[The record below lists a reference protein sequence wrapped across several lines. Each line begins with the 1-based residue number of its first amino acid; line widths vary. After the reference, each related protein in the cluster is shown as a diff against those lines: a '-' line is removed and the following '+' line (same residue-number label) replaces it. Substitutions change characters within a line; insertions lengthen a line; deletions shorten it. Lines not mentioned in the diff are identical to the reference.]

1 MTTYQSDFYSW
12 TQQQATLLKTRQFNE
27 LDFDN
32 LIEEIET
39 MGRSEK
45 HALESRLAV
54 LLQHLLK
61 WKYQPE
67 RRGRSWQLTL
77 KEQRIKLTK
86 LLKTN
91 PGLKSELDEILTDAY
106 QLAVIKAAKETRFDE
121 TVFPAE
127 CPWQLIQI
135 THTDFYPD

>member
-1 MTTYQSDFYSW
+1 MTIYQTDFYSW

-54 LLQHLLK
+54 LLAHLLK

-67 RRGRSWQLTL
+67 RRERSWQLTL

-91 PGLKSELDEILTDAY
+91 PGLKSELDEILIDAY
-106 QLAVIKAAKETRFDE
+106 QLAVVKAAKETHFDE
-121 TVFPAE
+121 TVFPPQ
-127 CPWQLIQI
+127 CPWQLSQI
-135 THTDFYPD
+135 VHADFYPD

>member
-12 TQQQATLLKTRQFNE
+12 TQQQASLLKARQFNE

-77 KEQRIKLTK
+77 KEQRIKLAK
-86 LLKTN
+86 LLKIN
-91 PGLKSELDEILTDAY
+91 SGLKNELDEILTDAY
-106 QLAVIKAAKETRFDE
+106 QLAVVKAAKETRFDE
-121 TVFPAE
+121 TVFPTE

>member
-12 TQQQATLLKTRQFNE
+12 TQQQASLLKARQFNE

-77 KEQRIKLTK
+77 KEQRIKLAK

-106 QLAVIKAAKETRFDE
+106 QLAVVKAAKETRFDE
-121 TVFPAE
+121 TVFPTE

>member
-1 MTTYQSDFYSW
+1 MTTYQTDFYSW
-12 TQQQATLLKTRQFNE
+12 TQQQVAFLKARQFNE

-77 KEQRIKLTK
+77 KEQRIKLAK

-91 PGLKSELDEILTDAY
+91 QGLKSELDEILADAY
-106 QLAVIKAAKETRFDE
+106 QLAVVKAAKETKFDE

-127 CPWQLIQI
+127 CPWLLSQI

>member
-1 MTTYQSDFYSW
+1 MTTYHSDFYSW
-12 TQQQATLLKTRQFNE
+12 TQQQASLLKTRQLNE
-27 LDFDN
+27 LDFEN

-45 HALESRLAV
+45 RALESRLAV

-67 RRGRSWQLTL
+67 RRGRSWELTI
-77 KEQRIKLTK
+77 KVQRIKLDK
-86 LLKTN
+86 LLKAN

-106 QLAVIKAAKETRFDE
+106 QLAVVKAAKDTRFDE
-121 TVFPAE
+121 AVFPPE
-127 CPWQLIQI
+127 CPWELSQI
-135 THTDFYPD
+135 AHADFYPD

>member
-12 TQQQATLLKTRQFNE
+12 TQQQAAFLKARQFNE

-45 HALESRLAV
+45 RALESCLAV

-61 WKYQPE
+61 WHYQPE
-67 RRGRSWQLTL
+67 RRGRSWQLTI
-77 KEQRIKLTK
+77 KAQRLECAK

-91 PGLKSELDEILTDAY
+91 PGLKSELNEILADAY
-106 QLAVIKAAKETRFDE
+106 QLAVVKAAKETKFDE
-121 TVFPAE
+121 AVFQVE
-127 CPWQLIQI
+127 CPWLLSQI

>member
-1 MTTYQSDFYSW
+1 MAIYQTDFYSW
-12 TQQQATLLKTRQFNE
+12 TQQQASLLKARQLSE

-54 LLQHLLK
+54 LLAHLLK

-77 KEQRIKLTK
+77 KEQRIKLAK

-91 PGLKSELDEILTDAY
+91 PGLKSEMDEILTDAY
-106 QLAVIKAAKETRFDE
+106 QLAIVKAAKETHFDE
-121 TVFPAE
+121 AIFPLQ
-127 CPWQLIQI
+127 CPWELSQI
-135 THTDFYPD
+135 IHADFYPD